1 MQNRPEVWNR
11 VQVPYGATVEEL
23 AHLVDG
29 PIPARWAAFVA
40 LAHTPG
46 EPALAV
52 LRASV
57 ESPDPHVR
65 RIAVEAIDIHPEGN
79 RLDAI
84 LCHLLSDAHG
94 AVVRSACEAA
104 AVKRVTAAHDSILRL
119 IDAGEESTRVVS
131 CVPCVRSGRSPTSI
145 VSSPRFP
152 LMVRP
157 MFGRKRRGRY
167 SQMHLLQR
175 GAGCLRWRA
184 DSLPRH
190 REWACGL
197 ASAYGGSDVLP
208 DLRGLVND
216 IDGHVPERAAQAAR
230 DLEARGVSEGL

>member
-1 MQNRPEVWNR
+1 MENPPWRSCV
-11 VQVPYGATVEEL
+11 
-23 AHLVDG
+23 
-29 PIPARWAAFVA
+29 PARSHRILTCAA
-40 LAHTPG
+40 
-46 EPALAV
+46 
-52 LRASV
+52 
-57 ESPDPHVR
+57 
-65 RIAVEAIDIHPEGN
+65 
-79 RLDAI
+79 
-84 LCHLLSDAHG
+84 LLSR
-94 AVVRSACEAA
+94 RSASIRKGIVWTPFY
-104 AVKRVTAAHDSILRL
+104 AVCFPMLMARSSGPHARRRLSSVTAAHDSILRL

-131 CVPCVRSGRSPTSI
+131 LPCVRSGRSPTSI

-197 ASAYGGSDVLP
+197 ASAYGDSDVLA

-216 IDGHVPERAAQAAR
+216 IDGHVRERAAQAVR
-230 DLEARGVSEGL
+230 DLETRGVTEAP